1 MKNNSSF
8 MQSFKQTEYQ
18 EEDDPPSLGG
28 PSNLI
33 SFKKEEPMQEAGSFF
48 VAIKDLV

>member
-28 PSNLI
+28 LSNL
-33 SFKKEEPMQEAGSFF
+33 SGFKKEEPMQEAGSFF
-48 VAIKDLV
+48 VAVKNPV

>member
-1 MKNNSSF
+1 

-28 PSNLI
+28 LLNLI
-33 SFKKEEPMQEAGSFF
+33 SFKKRRTYAGSGVFF
-48 VAIKDLV
+48 YCH